1 MATPNI
7 KIPGPDHPITIT
19 PHQGRVTVRFKDVI
33 VAQTDKALKLQESTY
48 PAVLYI
54 PRGDIRT
61 ERYTRTEHQTH
72 CPYKG
77 DANYFSL
84 NADGQTAE
92 NAVWTYEDTYPAV
105 AEIKD
110 HVAFYSDKVTFE
122 TEGA

>member
-7 KIPGPDHPITIT
+7 KTPGPDHPITIT
-19 PHQGRVTVRFKDVI
+19 PFQGRVTVRFKDVI
-33 VAQTDKALKLQESTY
+33 VAQTEKALQLKESTY

-54 PRGDIRT
+54 PRADIRT

-77 DANYFSL
+77 DAHYFSL
-84 NADGQTAE
+84 NADGHTAE
-92 NAVWTYEDTYPAV
+92 NAVWTYEDPYPAV

-110 HVAFYSDKVTFE
+110 HVAFYGDKVTFE